1 MLNIDDWRV
10 MYEAQEQEIVRL
22 RASLAKAHA
31 LLIRADVDRHDYAKE
46 MQRLRE
52 LLQAARGVSA

>member
-10 MYEAQEQEIVRL
+10 MYEAQEQDIAKL

-31 LLIRADVDRHDYAKE
+31 LLIRADVDRYDYTQE

-52 LLQAARGVSA
+52 LLQAARGES